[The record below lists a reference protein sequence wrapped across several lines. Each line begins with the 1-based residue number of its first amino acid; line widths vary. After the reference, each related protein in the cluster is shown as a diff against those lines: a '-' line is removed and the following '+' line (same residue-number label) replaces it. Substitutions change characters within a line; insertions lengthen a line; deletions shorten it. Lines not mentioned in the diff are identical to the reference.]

1 MSWPL
6 YWHVVLVAVRLCRG
20 PLSTPLFLSIHLFS
34 VSARPPA
41 RVCSAAERQAD
52 MFNLYAASGQRP
64 RRQFPL
70 DGNGNAATMSVSCGL
85 AWLVALG
92 VGSAR
97 CRQVKMGRNRGG
109 RRHRRAFVHHCA
121 IRPHTCSACSLALPP
136 SAVQLRSCLLIA
148 LLFFPREKKKRSGD
162 AVLIVSSSIHQ
173 PWLAFGRSQVSGMWS
188 RPSSNQFLVSF

>member
-20 PLSTPLFLSIHLFS
+20 PLSTPPLFLSIHLFS

-148 LLFFPREKKKRSGD
+148 LLFFPMEKKKERRCGSD
-162 AVLIVSSSIHQ
+162 RLIINSSAVAGFWPEPSVWYVVTTQQQPISS
-173 PWLAFGRSQVSGMWS
+173 
-188 RPSSNQFLVSF
+188 